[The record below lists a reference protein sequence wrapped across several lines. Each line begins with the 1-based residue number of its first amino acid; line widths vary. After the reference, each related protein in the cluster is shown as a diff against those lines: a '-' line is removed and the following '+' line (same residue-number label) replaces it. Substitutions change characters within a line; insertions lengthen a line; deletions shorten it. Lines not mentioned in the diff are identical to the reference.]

1 MPYSKGDTMF
11 RLAHIGGAGFYN
23 TELVKGVNCLPY
35 RNNKPVVLYRA
46 GFNPTTTGIP
56 FFLNNNMRGD
66 MNENFPVTISENIV
80 DEAYDE
86 FRAGDKFGISY
97 LKVSHRG
104 IETMYRNGVNNR
116 ELPGRILHRFYIDPD
131 VKRLALNPYPTLP
144 NPAWTRD
151 LLPAAVPDGTANPCF
166 NTPFA
171 IYNWV

>member
-23 TELVKGVNCLPY
+23 TELIKGVNCLPY
-35 RNNKPVVLYRA
+35 RNNKPVVLYR
-46 GFNPTTTGIP
+46 
-56 FFLNNNMRGD
+56 
-66 MNENFPVTISENIV
+66 
-80 DEAYDE
+80 EAYDE

-116 ELPGRILHRFYIDPD
+116 ELPGRILHRFYIDHD
-131 VKRLALNPYPTLP
+131 VKRLALNPFPTLP

-151 LLPAAVPDGTANPCF
+151 LLPAAVPDGTPNPCF